1 MKYHKEWLSPKP
13 KVKSLRKCFAAAYQL
28 AGAVVMAE
36 LTEGQQERL
45 NILLLDVL
53 SEPERYS
60 AKLIADLQRVA
71 LVP

>member
-1 MKYHKEWLSPKP
+1 MKYPKKRLSLKP
-13 KVKSLRKCFAAAYQL
+13 KVKSLRKRIAAAYQL

-45 NILLLDVL
+45 DILLLDVL

-60 AKLIADLQRVA
+60 AKLIAELQRVA
-71 LVP
+71 MVP

>member
-13 KVKSLRKCFAAAYQL
+13 KVKSLRKRFAAAYQL
-28 AGAVVMAE
+28 AGAVCLSE
-36 LTEGQQERL
+36 LTEGQHERL
-45 NILLLDVL
+45 EILLLDIL

-60 AKLIADLQRVA
+60 AKLIAELQRVA